1 MKKLR
6 KKFAAGR
13 RKPKITVQNDQSEPA
28 ENAVLHKKGTVIL
41 MRRQARRRERPRMNA
56 SSIFLSSD
64 RELTVSKCEK
74 VEKYCPD
81 EVILRLSDM
90 RVVIRGKE
98 MTFAVCYGSEIR
110 LAGKIEELR
119 IVSLSEKLT

>member
-1 MKKLR
+1 MR
-6 KKFAAGR
+6 KQV
-13 RKPKITVQNDQSEPA
+13 RK
-28 ENAVLHKKGTVIL
+28 
-41 MRRQARRRERPRMNA
+41 REIPRINA

-64 RELTVSKCEK
+64 KELTVSKCEK

-90 RVVIRGKE
+90 RVVIKGEK

-110 LAGKIEELR
+110 LAGKIEEFR
-119 IVSLSEKLT
+119 IINLCE